1 MENRDDEGGQGPP
14 GNPNQS
20 GGQKRTENDRHRE
33 SQGDKE
39 SARPSPS
46 GVPNEGR
53 GQDIHQGELQAGRQ
67 GLRRYAFK
75 GQGGIPKSDNPDE
88 HESADST
95 PGNVDKPGED
105 DEPRKHA

>member
-14 GNPNQS
+14 DNPNPS

-33 SQGDKE
+33 GQGDKE

-53 GQDIHQGELQAGRQ
+53 GRDIQAGRQ
-67 GLRRYAFK
+67 GLRRYAFQ
-75 GQGGIPKSDNPDE
+75 GQGKIPNSDNPDD
-88 HESADST
+88 HESAGST
-95 PGNVDKPGED
+95 CGTADKPSED
-105 DEPRKHA
+105 DETCNPA